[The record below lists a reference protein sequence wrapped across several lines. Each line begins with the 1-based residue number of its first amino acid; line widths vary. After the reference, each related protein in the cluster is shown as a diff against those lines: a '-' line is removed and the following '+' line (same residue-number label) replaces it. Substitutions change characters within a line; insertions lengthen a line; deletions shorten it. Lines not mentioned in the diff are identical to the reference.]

1 MRQQMIS
8 LMVNLTCKFTS
19 FSFTLPT
26 NQTCNI
32 MAQSNP
38 YKTVQMGHVVN
49 LMSIAYRDGQITK
62 DESGLLIKIAQDLG
76 LSDEAFDEC
85 YALWKS
91 TDENELPI
99 AVPETDDDQVDY
111 LRHFA
116 RLMVIDGEINADER
130 QYLVDVANIFGYNGD
145 EVVDILLEELSN
157 EDDNEEEGGYSMDYG
172 RSELSFKH
180 VREAFDEMI
189 IPTLKDPSNYQTLQA
204 IVTVDTRMYLLTDKQ
219 IELVKKHAALGNVLA
234 KFILGRYYFVVR
246 PEDDSLDKCVGLFQ
260 AAAQEGLGDAMFS
273 LGLMVQYGYFDKDV
287 AEAKG
292 FFDDA
297 LQKGSMMALKWQLRN
312 VINGTYGEK
321 SDPQR
326 VIDFIG
332 GHFFNEEDED
342 VIYAEFY
349 AIMGD
354 AYRKMGLKEKAEEC
368 YEKAVE
374 NGFFEAEYNK
384 CLCQM
389 EGANDM
395 MLIACEMSVDF
406 ACDDDVPGCFTLRG
420 DLLERTYEEKK
431 DDQKPEITQ
440 KIREAYMHDLEL
452 GVAEGV
458 YRLGRNYYFGEYGFE
473 ESDELAW
480 ECFIE
485 GYKHEHAKSMLMLAQ
500 MIEEGHAPDDIP
512 EGFME
517 ACRRKAELRLGKDPA
532 EMDADDM
539 KYFAIIKSDGTAD
552 VFAFDPENW
561 SEAPTLLYAKRLAPV
576 RTNALDALAKE
587 LGMELR
593 LTLWTNYNA
602 PRMTM
607 AQNQIASQLG
617 ESYIAGDVILTMED
631 NNFDPVFFFNPD
643 QVKEVLEAMGIPTSE
658 TVLADFVPITKQ
670 KVEPLDYTQM
680 KLRGNGYIARIQP
693 DGTAH
698 FITGGADTLTL
709 LEEDIYDPA
718 RLPNL
723 VELGEKLGLTGRLTA
738 WIDNSALRKQQVMM
752 MDKRNPIGCQFYPGA
767 VADNLFIAMEDEHF
781 YPFLF
786 KDPEQLKQVVVA
798 LGVKPE
804 HVVVGK

>member
-1 MRQQMIS
+1 
-8 LMVNLTCKFTS
+8 
-19 FSFTLPT
+19 
-26 NQTCNI
+26 

-38 YKTVQMGHVVN
+38 YKTVEMGHVVN
-49 LMSIAYRDGQITK
+49 LMSIAYRDGNITK
-62 DESGLLIKIAQDLG
+62 DESKLLMSIAQDLG
-76 LSDEAFDEC
+76 LSEEAFDEC

-99 AVPETDDDQVDY
+99 AIPETDDEKVDY
-111 LRHFA
+111 MRHLA
-116 RLMVIDGEINADER
+116 RLMVIDGEIDENER
-130 QYLVDVANIFGYNGD
+130 QYLKGIAEIYGYDGD
-145 EVVDILLEELSN
+145 EAVDILLAELSE
-157 EDDNEEEGGYSMDYG
+157 EDDNEDQGGYSMDFG
-172 RSELSFKH
+172 RSQLSFRH
-180 VREAFDEMI
+180 VKEAFDEMI
-189 IPTLKDPSNYQTLQA
+189 IPTLEDPSNYQTLQA

-219 IELVKKHAALGNVLA
+219 IELLKKHAALGSVMA
-234 KFILGRYYFVVR
+234 KFILGRYHFVVR
-246 PEDDSLDKCVGLFQ
+246 PDGNSLDKAAELFQ
-260 AAAQEGLGDAMFS
+260 VAAQEGLGDAVFS
-273 LGLMVQYGYFDKDV
+273 LGLMALYGYFEKDISESY
-287 AEAKG
+287 AII
-292 FFDDA
+292 DNA
-297 LQKGSMMALKWQLRN
+297 LQNGSMMALKWKLRS
-312 VINGTYGEK
+312 VINGTYEEK

-326 VIDFIG
+326 VIDFIE
-332 GHFFNEEDED
+332 GHFFNEEDEE

-354 AYRKMGLKEKAEEC
+354 AYKKLGLKEKAEEC
-368 YEKAVE
+368 YEKAIE
-374 NGFFEAEYNK
+374 NGFFEAEYNN
-384 CLCQM
+384 CLNKM
-389 EGANDM
+389 DGSNFATKM
-395 MLIACEMSVDF
+395 VSEMYVDS
-406 ACDDDVPGCFTLRG
+406 ACDNDVPGCFTLKG
-420 DLLERTYEEKK
+420 QLLEESYEEKPNLTEQIK
-431 DDQKPEITQ
+431 
-440 KIREAYMHDLEL
+440 EAYMHDLEL

-480 ECFIE
+480 KCFIE
-485 GYKHEHAKSMLMLAQ
+485 GYNHEHPMSMLMMAQ
-500 MIEEGHAPDDIP
+500 MIDEGHAPEDIP
-512 EGFME
+512 EGLGE
-517 ACRRKAELRLGKDPA
+517 ACKRKAELRLGKDPA

-552 VFAFDPENW
+552 VFAFDVENW

-593 LTLWTNYNA
+593 LTLWMNYNA

-631 NNFDPVFFFNPD
+631 NNFDPVFFFSSD
-643 QVKEVLEAMGIPTSE
+643 QVKQVLEAIGIPTSE

-680 KLRGNGYIARIQP
+680 KIRGNGYIARIQP

-723 VELGEKLGLTGRLTA
+723 VALGEKLGLNGRLTA

-781 YPFLF
+781 YPYLF

-804 HVVVGK
+804 DVVVGK